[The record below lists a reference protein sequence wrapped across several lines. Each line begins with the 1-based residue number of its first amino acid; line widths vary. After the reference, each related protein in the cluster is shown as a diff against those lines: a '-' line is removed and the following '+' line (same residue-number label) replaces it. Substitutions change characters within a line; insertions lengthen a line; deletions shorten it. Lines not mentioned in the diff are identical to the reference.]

1 MVDALWVLVGVF
13 IGAPIGLLISGLLT
27 ASKFADAETEIQDL
41 RTQRVILKEEIFRL
55 GKRAKPRPRKRR
67 PYKKARG

>member
-13 IGAPIGLLISGLLT
+13 IGTPIGFIISGLLT
-27 ASKFADAETEIQDL
+27 AGKFASAENEIQDL
-41 RTQRVILKEEIFRL
+41 RTQRTLLKEEIFRL

-67 PYKKARG
+67 PYKKRQ